1 MSTEALQVSRRDQV
15 AWVTLNRP
23 QKANAL
29 NGALWSALGQTFRE
43 LAADASV
50 RACVLTGAGKHFC
63 AGIDF
68 SLLAEIGAL
77 RQESCPGR
85 QREQLFLKIQQ
96 LQQAF
101 TEIERCPKPVLAAV
115 HGSCV
120 GAGLDLVA
128 ACDFVYATP
137 DAQFQIK
144 EIDLAIAADIGSLQR
159 LLHLMPQGRVR
170 ELAYSA
176 EPFSGVEA
184 ERWGLVNRLLADPG
198 ALYAAAEAQARK
210 LAEKSP
216 LAMHS
221 TKEALVFSRDH
232 SVPEGLQH
240 IALRNAALLFSED
253 LDRALEALQ
262 QQRPPQFRD

>member
-1 MSTEALQVSRRDQV
+1 MELTVDVREQV

-23 QKANAL
+23 EKANAL
-29 NGALWSALGQTFRE
+29 NGSLWFEIGKTFRE
-43 LAADASV
+43 LAHDSRV

-77 RQESCPGR
+77 RQEACPGR
-85 QREQLFLKIQQ
+85 QRERLLQKILE
-96 LQQAF
+96 LQHAF

-115 HGSCV
+115 QGGCV

-137 DAQFQIK
+137 EARFQIK

-159 LLHLMPQGRVR
+159 LLHTLPQGRVR
-170 ELAYSA
+170 ELAFSA
-176 EPFSGVEA
+176 EPFSGAEA
-184 ERWGLVNRLLADPG
+184 ERWGLVNRLFEDPEALQAG
-198 ALYAAAEAQARK
+198 ALARAQQ
-210 LAEKSP
+210 LAQKSP

-221 TKEALVFSRDH
+221 TKESLVYSRDH
-232 SVPEGLQH
+232 SVSEGLRH

-253 LDRALEALQ
+253 LDAALDAMTQ
-262 QQRPPQFRD
+262 QHPPQFRD